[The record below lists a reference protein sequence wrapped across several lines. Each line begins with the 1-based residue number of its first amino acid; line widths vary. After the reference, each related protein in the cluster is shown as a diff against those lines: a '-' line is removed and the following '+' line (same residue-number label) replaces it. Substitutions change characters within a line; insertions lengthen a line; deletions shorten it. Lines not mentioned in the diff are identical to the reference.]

1 MIMARTPQVA
11 QITTGWEP
19 AVPVLAVDYHQAA
32 ARRANLSR
40 QDIATSLLTAEGGIP
55 VGTFY
60 EGVHRNTI
68 YLKCTA
74 ADGSRID
81 NPENVP
87 VFPMLPNVNALLDDG
102 GGKPSDRHAR
112 QRRYH
117 PKAGAD
123 HPPRA
128 SRTGCRH
135 SLGRSGHS
143 AL

>member
-87 VFPMLPNVNALLDDG
+87 V
-102 GGKPSDRHAR
+102 
-112 QRRYH
+112 
-117 PKAGAD
+117 
-123 HPPRA
+123 
-128 SRTGCRH
+128 SRCSRM
-135 SLGRSGHS
+135 
-143 AL
+143 